1 MAQQPITPVD
11 TVACL
16 DAAGR
21 AGTIRVGIDGN
32 TITLAAPAPA
42 AWLDRDQ
49 ARSVRA
55 ALEAAE
61 ALTGDGPR

>member
-1 MAQQPITPVD
+1 MAHQRID

-21 AGTIRVGIDGN
+21 PRTVAVGIDGGA
-32 TITLAAPAPA
+32 ITLAAPAPA

-49 ARSVRA
+49 ARRVRA

-61 ALTGDGPR
+61 ALTGDAR

>member
-1 MAQQPITPVD
+1 M
-11 TVACL
+11 
-16 DAAGR
+16 
-21 AGTIRVGIDGN
+21 GIDGGA
-32 TITLAAPAPA
+32 ITLAAPAPA

-61 ALTGDGPR
+61 ALTGDAR